1 MTNQDTYQ
9 LDTLSLH
16 GGTAPDPT
24 TGARAVP
31 IYQSTSFVFQDTTH
45 AERLFSLE
53 ETGNIYSRI
62 GNPTVDAF
70 EKRVALLEGGVAA
83 VATSSG
89 MAAITLTVL
98 NLCESGD
105 EIVAAINLYGG
116 TYNLFKTTLKRYGIT
131 VRFVEPNDLAGFEA
145 AINEH
150 TKAIFGEI
158 IGNPSLDVFDVEG
171 VSEVAHRHQIPLIID
186 NTFATPY
193 LIKPIEKGA
202 DLVIHSATKWIGG
215 HGTTVG
221 GVVVDGGRFNWQQ
234 DKFTGF
240 TEPDPSYNNIRY
252 ANEFGGLAF
261 SVKLRV
267 QLLRDFGACLSPDS
281 AFRLLQGL
289 ETLHLRVERHNQNAL
304 KLATYLDK
312 HPAIDW
318 VNYPGLAS
326 HPSHAS
332 ARQRLNNGFGSI
344 ITFGIKG
351 GREEGKAVIE
361 AVSLWSHVA
370 NVGDAKSLII
380 HPASTTHQQ
389 LSPEELKQSGVTD
402 DLIRLSVGL
411 EHIDD
416 LIHDLDRAL
425 TIATGIEL
433 DGPRS
438 IKINDEAVIQW
449 SLSSSHKTEDGEV
462 KPKTIAVVGLSGK
475 KERPSYRLAAK
486 MQRLGY
492 KIIPVNPRETEIL
505 GEVSYP
511 DLQSVEDAIDI
522 VQVFRAPEAAVG
534 IAKEA
539 IQVKPKVFWLQ
550 EGVVNDE
557 ACQLAKQA
565 GLDVVHNR
573 CTFKEA
579 QRLRGSVVTYQ
590 CEI

>member
-1 MTNQDTYQ
+1 MTTHDSYQ

-16 GGTAPDPT
+16 GGTAPDAT
-24 TGARAVP
+24 TGARAIP

-45 AERLFSLE
+45 AEKLFSLE

-83 VATSSG
+83 VATASG
-89 MAAITLTVL
+89 MAAITLSIL
-98 NLCESGD
+98 NLCETGD

-131 VRFVEPNDLAGFEA
+131 VHFVDPNDLPSFES
-145 AINEH
+145 AITDK

-158 IGNPSLDVFDVEG
+158 IGNPNLDVFDVEG
-171 VSEVAHRHQIPLIID
+171 VSEIAKRHHIPLIID

-193 LIKPIEKGA
+193 LIRPIEKGA
-202 DLVIHSATKWIGG
+202 DIVIHSATKWIGG
-215 HGTTVG
+215 HGTTIG
-221 GVVVDGGRFNWQQ
+221 GIVVDGGRFNWQQ
-234 DKFTGF
+234 GNFTAF

-267 QLLRDFGACLSPDS
+267 QLLRDFGACLSADS

-289 ETLHLRVERHNQNAL
+289 ETLHLRVERHNENAL

-312 HPAIDW
+312 HPAISW
-318 VNYPGLAS
+318 VNYPGLSS
-326 HPSHAS
+326 HPSHIKAK
-332 ARQRLNNGFGSI
+332 QRLNNGFGSI

-351 GREEGKAVIE
+351 GRDEGKKVID

-389 LSPEELKQSGVTD
+389 LSKEALKETGVTE

-425 TIATGIEL
+425 TVATGISIE
-433 DGPRS
+433 GPRS
-438 IKINDEAVIQW
+438 IKINDEAVIRW
-449 SLSSSHKTEDGEV
+449 SLASSHKTEEGVV

-475 KERPSYRLAAK
+475 KGRPSYRLALK

-505 GEVSYP
+505 GEISYP
-511 DLQSVEDAIDI
+511 DLESVPEAIDI

-534 IAKEA
+534 VAQEA
-539 IQVKPKVFWLQ
+539 IPVKPKVFWLQ
-550 EGVVNDE
+550 EGVINDE
-557 ACQLAKQA
+557 ACQLAIKA